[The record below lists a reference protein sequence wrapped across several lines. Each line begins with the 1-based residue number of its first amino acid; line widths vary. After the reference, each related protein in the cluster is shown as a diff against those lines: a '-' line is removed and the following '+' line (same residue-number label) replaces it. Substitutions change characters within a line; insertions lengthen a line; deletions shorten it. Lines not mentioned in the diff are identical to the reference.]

1 MQNNTAIV
9 PAKQRALQKIQRSNL
24 LTQTY
29 ALEKQRLEQIVDLA
43 LMVENPAS
51 RWHEYE
57 RLKAMASNIVGF
69 DAQCSELA
77 TCGHY
82 EVMMD
87 FIDWLLLDET
97 MTAIEM
103 ESAS

>member
-1 MQNNTAIV
+1 MQNNAAIV
-9 PAKQRALQKIQRSNL
+9 PAKQRALEQIQRSNL

-29 ALEKQRLEQIVDLA
+29 TLEKQRLEQIVELA
-43 LMVENPAS
+43 LMVENPAN
-51 RWHEYE
+51 RWQEYE
-57 RLKAMASNIVGF
+57 RLKAMASDIVGF
-69 DAQCSELA
+69 EAQRSELA

-87 FIDWLLLDET
+87 FIDWLLPDET
-97 MTAIEM
+97 MAAIEM